1 MSRKDS
7 SFEELLPIEL
17 KLLLVQAELDRLE
30 SDARWI
36 EQRRQEILR
45 EIDHY
50 KCLLSHKRRQ
60 AALRRVK

>member
-1 MSRKDS
+1 MSRKDA

-17 KLLLVQAELDRLE
+17 KLLLVQAELDRLD

-50 KCLLSHKRRQ
+50 KGLLSNKRRQ
-60 AALRRVK
+60 AVLRRVK